1 MSKPL
6 PNYIRTFRRKADLS
20 QDELA
25 RLLGGV
31 AGSTAL
37 RHEDY
42 QRVPLLETA
51 LRYAAI
57 FRTDPRELFAGCYAK
72 ESEVVRENARALLKE
87 LDASSASKRKIA
99 FLKALAKETDMHY
112 EPCEEE

>member
-6 PNYIRTFRRKADLS
+6 PNYIRSFRRKADLS
-20 QDELA
+20 QDDLA
-25 RLLGGV
+25 QLLGRV
-31 AGSTAL
+31 AGSTPL

-42 QRVPLLETA
+42 QRIPLLETA

-72 ESEVVRENARALLKE
+72 ESQPSVPTFGETL
-87 LDASSASKRKIA
+87 
-99 FLKALAKETDMHY
+99 FLRN
-112 EPCEEE
+112 

>member
-1 MSKPL
+1 MSGPL

-25 RLLGGV
+25 RLLGGGT
-31 AGSTAL
+31 GSTVL

-42 QRVPLLETA
+42 QRIPSLEKA

-57 FRTDPRELFAGCYAK
+57 FDADPREIFAGYYAK
-72 ESEVVRENARALLKE
+72 ERKVIAENARALLEE
-87 LDASSASKRKIA
+87 LGEETRSTRKLA
-99 FLKALAKETDMHY
+99 FLHMLAEGNDFVY
-112 EPCEEE
+112 EPCDE

>member
-1 MSKPL
+1 MRGPL

-25 RLLGGV
+25 RLLGVV
-31 AGSTAL
+31 AGTTVL

-42 QRVPLLETA
+42 QRLPTLETA

-57 FRTDPRELFAGCYAK
+57 FRTDPREIFAGSYA
-72 ESEVVRENARALLKE
+72 EQSQVVAENARLLFKE
-87 LDASSASKRKIA
+87 LDSTAENAQKM
-99 FLKALAKETDMHY
+99 ALLRMLADEDDIFY
-112 EPCEEE
+112 EPCAEE